1 MENDKHMMDIH
12 QLLEGLN
19 PEQKEAVQTV
29 EGPVMVFA
37 GAGTGKTKTLISRI
51 AYMIEACHIAPYH
64 ILAITFTKKAT
75 NEMRERLSAMIGE
88 QARFV
93 HISTI
98 HSLCARIL
106 RRNAESLGFLKNF
119 EIIDEDDQI
128 KAMNEIFKKNEIEKR
143 MLSPKTALK
152 AIGDYKNGSCLELMG
167 LFKVVYAA
175 YQSYL
180 KENNMM
186 DFEDLLTYTLQLFQE
201 HPDILAFY
209 QEEFQYL
216 LVDELQDTNGVQY
229 GIVNLLCQKNENIFA
244 VGDDDQ
250 SIYSFRGA
258 KIENMMKFKEDHP
271 QAHIIKLVQNYRST
285 QEILK
290 GANAVIKNNKI
301 REEKELYSQIPGSKH
316 DVSLQEA
323 YYYED
328 EVRYVVNEIATLVNH
343 YHYDYKDIAVIY
355 RNGAL
360 SRNFEI
366 AFIQERIPYN
376 IYGSFAFLKRKEV
389 KDMISYLRF
398 IASPTKMIHFKR
410 IINVPSRGVGE
421 KTIEKLQEY
430 MEETGCDIL
439 GSIDIFKE
447 RNNTSKTESLI
458 EFKNM
463 MEDLM
468 ESLNHMTLVEF
479 FDYMLEKTGYL
490 AMLQQEADE
499 DEKKRVDNVNEFK
512 SILYQLDHD
521 HLEEDLTNI
530 EKIEVGL
537 DDLLLDVTTVD
548 DHQTDGVVLSTI
560 HSVKGL
566 EFRAVFVVGLEEG
579 IFPSIRDEVDM
590 EEERRIAYVAFTR
603 AKEKI
608 YITCATRRLIYGRIV
623 RNPKSRFLIEYLTT
637 VKNPVQEEKKET
649 ISSTQEIEIGT
660 RINHKFFGNGL
671 VVAKDD
677 RFVQILFD
685 KDKSIKKITKD
696 HPTLTVIVEN

>member
-1 MENDKHMMDIH
+1 M
-12 QLLEGLN
+12 
-19 PEQKEAVQTV
+19 
-29 EGPVMVFA
+29 
-37 GAGTGKTKTLISRI
+37 
-51 AYMIEACHIAPYH
+51 
-64 ILAITFTKKAT
+64 
-75 NEMRERLSAMIGE
+75 
-88 QARFV
+88 
-93 HISTI
+93 
-98 HSLCARIL
+98 
-106 RRNAESLGFLKNF
+106 
-119 EIIDEDDQI
+119 
-128 KAMNEIFKKNEIEKR
+128 
-143 MLSPKTALK
+143 
-152 AIGDYKNGSCLELMG
+152 
-167 LFKVVYAA
+167 
-175 YQSYL
+175 
-180 KENNMM
+180 
-186 DFEDLLTYTLQLFQE
+186 
-201 HPDILAFY
+201 
-209 QEEFQYL
+209 
-216 LVDELQDTNGVQY
+216 
-229 GIVNLLCQKNENIFA
+229 
-244 VGDDDQ
+244 
-250 SIYSFRGA
+250 
-258 KIENMMKFKEDHP
+258 
-271 QAHIIKLVQNYRST
+271 
-285 QEILK
+285 
-290 GANAVIKNNKI
+290 
-301 REEKELYSQIPGSKH
+301 
-316 DVSLQEA
+316 
-323 YYYED
+323 
-328 EVRYVVNEIATLVNH
+328 
-343 YHYDYKDIAVIY
+343 
-355 RNGAL
+355 
-360 SRNFEI
+360 
-366 AFIQERIPYN
+366 
-376 IYGSFAFLKRKEV
+376 KRKEV
-389 KDMISYLRF
+389 KDIISYLRF

-430 MEETGCDIL
+430 MDETGCDIL

-458 EFKNM
+458 EFKQM

-490 AMLQQEADE
+490 AMLQEEADE

-548 DHQTDGVVLSTI
+548 DHQADGVVLSTI

-623 RNPKSRFLIEYLTT
+623 RNPKSRFLIEYLST
-637 VKNPVQEEKKET
+637 VKNPIQEEKKEVV
-649 ISSTQEIEIGT
+649 SSTQEIEIGT
-660 RINHKFFGNGL
+660 RVNHKFFGNGL

-696 HPTLTVIVEN
+696 HPTLTVIAEN

>member
-143 MLSPKTALK
+143 MLSSKTALK

-167 LFKVVYAA
+167 LFKVVYEA

-201 HPDILAFY
+201 HPDILEFY

-376 IYGSFAFLKRKEV
+376 VYGSFAFLKRKEV

-490 AMLQQEADE
+490 AMLQEEADE

-521 HLEEDLTNI
+521 HLEEGLTNI

-637 VKNPVQEEKKET
+637 VKNPIQEEKKET

-696 HPTLTVIVEN
+696 HPTLTVIVES